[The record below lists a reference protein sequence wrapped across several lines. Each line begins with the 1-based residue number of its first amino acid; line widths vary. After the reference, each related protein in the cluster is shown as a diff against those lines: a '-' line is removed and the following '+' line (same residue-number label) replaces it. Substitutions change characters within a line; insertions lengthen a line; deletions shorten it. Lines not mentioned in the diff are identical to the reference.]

1 MKLRLNLS
9 TTPQENRRPFLAAA
23 GVIGTLGIIA
33 FAILAQASF
42 RQWRANREI
51 RADISRLEDQIRAS
65 TDQQADLDQYFHS
78 DPAQKILERA
88 NFLNSLIGER
98 SFPWTKVFADLEET
112 LPAGVR
118 VVNIYPKLVNGQAEV
133 MITIG
138 AANEEQEIRFL
149 KAIEGSKKFSDV
161 LVTSK
166 RRTDQPQAGS
176 AMQDRIVVDLKAV
189 YATS

>member
-1 MKLRLNLS
+1 
-9 TTPQENRRPFLAAA
+9 
-23 GVIGTLGIIA
+23 VIGTLGIIA
-33 FAILAQASF
+33 LAILATASF

-65 TDQQADLDQYFHS
+65 TDQQADLDQYFHT
-78 DPAQKILERA
+78 DQAQKILERS

-133 MITIG
+133 ILTIG
-138 AANEEQEIRFL
+138 AANDEQKIRFL
-149 KAIEGSKKFSDV
+149 EAIEKSKKFSDIH
-161 LVTSK
+161 VTSE

-176 AMQDRIVVDLKAV
+176 AMQDRIVLDLKAV

>member
-9 TTPQENRRPFLAAA
+9 TSPQENRRPFLAAA

-65 TDQQADLDQYFHS
+65 TEQQSDLDQYFHT

-88 NFLNSLIGER
+88 NFLNSLISER

-133 MITIG
+133 MLTIG
-138 AANEEQEIRFL
+138 AANEEQKIRFL
-149 KAIEGSKKFSDV
+149 EAIEKSKKFSDIH
-161 LVTSK
+161 VTSD

>member
-9 TTPQENRRPFLAAA
+9 TAPQENRRPFLAAA

-33 FAILAQASF
+33 FAILAQASI

-51 RADISRLEDQIRAS
+51 HADISRLEDQIRVS
-65 TDQQADLDQYFHS
+65 TDQQADLDQYFHT
-78 DPAQKILERA
+78 DQAQKILERA

-133 MITIG
+133 ILTIG
-138 AANEEQEIRFL
+138 AANDEQKIRFL
-149 KAIEGSKKFSDV
+149 EAIEKSKKFSDIH
-161 LVTSK
+161 VTSE

>member
-23 GVIGTLGIIA
+23 GLVGTLGIIA

-42 RQWRANREI
+42 RSWRASRDI
-51 RADISRLEDQIRAS
+51 HADISRLEGQIRAS
-65 TDQQADLDQYFHS
+65 SEQQADLATYFHT

-133 MITIG
+133 ILTIG
-138 AANEEQEIRFL
+138 AANDEQKIRFL
-149 KAIEGSKKFSDV
+149 EAIEKSKKFSDIH
-161 LVTSK
+161 VTSE
-166 RRTDQPQAGS
+166 RRMDQQQAGS

>member
-65 TDQQADLDQYFHS
+65 TDQQADLDQYFHT
-78 DPAQKILERA
+78 DQAQKILERA
-88 NFLNSLIGER
+88 NFLNSLISER

-118 VVNIYPKLVNGQAEV
+118 IVNIYPKLVNGQAEV
-133 MITIG
+133 LLTIG

-149 KAIEGSKKFSDV
+149 KAIEKSKKFSDIH
-161 LVTSK
+161 VTSK

>member
-23 GVIGTLGIIA
+23 GAVGTLGVIA
-33 FAILAQASF
+33 LAILAQASY
-42 RQWRANREI
+42 RSWQGNREI
-51 RADISRLEDQIRAS
+51 HADINRLEDQIQTSSAQEAQLS
-65 TDQQADLDQYFHS
+65 AYFHS
-78 DPAQKILERA
+78 EQAQKVLDRA

-118 VVNIYPKLVNGQAEV
+118 VVSISPKLVNGQAEV
-133 MITIG
+133 VLTIG
-138 AANEEQEIRFL
+138 AVNDEQKVRFL
-149 KAIEGSKKFSDV
+149 EAIEKSKKFSDIHV
-161 LVTSK
+161 VAE
-166 RRTDQPQAGS
+166 RRMDQPS
-176 AMQDRIVVDLKAV
+176 ALDKIVLDLKAV

>member
-1 MKLRLNLS
+1 MKLRLNLA
-9 TTPQENRRPFLAAA
+9 TAPQENRRPFLAAS
-23 GVIGTLGIIA
+23 VMVGTLGVIA
-33 FAILAQASF
+33 FAILAQASYHS
-42 RQWRANREI
+42 WRASREI
-51 RADISRLEDQIRAS
+51 RADISSLEDQIRAS
-65 TDQQADLDQYFHS
+65 TEQQSDLDAYFHG
-78 DPAQKILERA
+78 DQAQKILERA

-133 MITIG
+133 ILTIG
-138 AANEEQEIRFL
+138 AANDEQKIRFL
-149 KAIEGSKKFSDV
+149 EAIEKSKKFSDIH
-161 LVTSK
+161 VTSE

-176 AMQDRIVVDLKAV
+176 AMQDRIVLDLKAV

>member
-9 TTPQENRRPFLAAA
+9 TAPQENRRPFLAAA
-23 GVIGTLGIIA
+23 SVIGTLGIIA
-33 FAILAQASF
+33 LAILATASF

-65 TDQQADLDQYFHS
+65 TDQQADLDQYFHT
-78 DPAQKILERA
+78 DQAQKILERS

-133 MITIG
+133 ILTIG
-138 AANEEQEIRFL
+138 AANDEQKIRFL
-149 KAIEGSKKFSDV
+149 EAIEKSKKFSDIH
-161 LVTSK
+161 VTSE

-176 AMQDRIVVDLKAV
+176 AMQDRIVLDLKAV

>member
-33 FAILAQASF
+33 FAILATASF
-42 RQWRANREI
+42 RSWRANREI

-78 DPAQKILERA
+78 DQAQKTLERA
-88 NFLNSLIGER
+88 NFLNSLISER

-133 MITIG
+133 ILTIG
-138 AANEEQEIRFL
+138 AANDEQKIRFL
-149 KAIEGSKKFSDV
+149 EAIEKSKKFSDIH
-161 LVTSK
+161 VTSE
-166 RRTDQPQAGS
+166 RRTEQPLAGS
-176 AMQDRIVVDLKAV
+176 AMQDRIVLDLKAV

>member
-133 MITIG
+133 ILTIG
-138 AANEEQEIRFL
+138 AANDEQKIRFL
-149 KAIEGSKKFSDV
+149 EAIEKSKKFSDIH
-161 LVTSK
+161 VTSE

-176 AMQDRIVVDLKAV
+176 GMQDRIVLDLKAV

>member
-33 FAILAQASF
+33 FAILAQASL
-42 RQWRANREI
+42 RSWRANREI
-51 RADISRLEDQIRAS
+51 HADISKLEDQIRAS
-65 TDQQADLDQYFHS
+65 TDEQSDLDQYFHT
-78 DPAQKILERA
+78 DQAQKILERA

-118 VVNIYPKLVNGQAEV
+118 VVNISPKLVNGQAEV
-133 MITIG
+133 ILTIG
-138 AANEEQEIRFL
+138 AANDEQKIRFL
-149 KAIEGSKKFSDV
+149 EAIEKSKKFSDIH
-161 LVTSK
+161 VTSE
-166 RRTDQPQAGS
+166 RRTDQPQVGS
-176 AMQDRIVVDLKAV
+176 AMQDRIVLDLKAV

>member
-9 TTPQENRRPFLAAA
+9 TAPQENRRPFLAAA

-33 FAILAQASF
+33 LAILATASF

-65 TDQQADLDQYFHS
+65 TDQQADLDQYFHT
-78 DPAQKILERA
+78 DQAQKILERS

-133 MITIG
+133 ILTIG
-138 AANEEQEIRFL
+138 AANDEQKIRFL
-149 KAIEGSKKFSDV
+149 EAIEKSKKFSDIH
-161 LVTSK
+161 VTSE

-176 AMQDRIVVDLKAV
+176 AMQDRIVLDLKAV

>member
-78 DPAQKILERA
+78 DQAQKILERA
-88 NFLNSLIGER
+88 NFLNSLISER

-133 MITIG
+133 ILTIG
-138 AANEEQEIRFL
+138 AANDEQKIRFL
-149 KAIEGSKKFSDV
+149 EAIEKSKKFSDIH
-161 LVTSK
+161 VTSE

-176 AMQDRIVVDLKAV
+176 AMQDRIVLDLKAV

>member
-65 TDQQADLDQYFHS
+65 TDQQADLDQYFHT
-78 DPAQKILERA
+78 DQAQKILERA
-88 NFLNSLIGER
+88 NFLNSLISER

-118 VVNIYPKLVNGQAEV
+118 IVNIYPKLVNGQAEV
-133 MITIG
+133 LLTIG

-149 KAIEGSKKFSDV
+149 KAIEESKKFSDV
-161 LVTSK
+161 HVTSK

>member
-33 FAILAQASF
+33 FSILAQASF

-51 RADISRLEDQIRAS
+51 RADISRLQDRIRAS
-65 TDQQADLDQYFHS
+65 TDEQADLDQYFHS
-78 DPAQKILERA
+78 DPAQKTLERA
-88 NFLNSLIGER
+88 NFLNSLISER

-133 MITIG
+133 ILTIG
-138 AANEEQEIRFL
+138 AANDEQKIRFL
-149 KAIEGSKKFSDV
+149 EAIEKSKKFSDIH
-161 LVTSK
+161 VTSE

-176 AMQDRIVVDLKAV
+176 AMQDRIVLDLKAV

>member
-98 SFPWTKVFADLEET
+98 SFPWTKIFADLEET

-118 VVNIYPKLVNGQAEV
+118 IVNIYPKLVNGQAEV

>member
-23 GVIGTLGIIA
+23 GVLGTLGIIA
-33 FAILAQASF
+33 FAILAQASL
-42 RQWRANREI
+42 RSWRASREI
-51 RADISRLEDQIRAS
+51 HADISRLEDQIRAS
-65 TDQQADLDQYFHS
+65 TEQQADLAGYFHN

-118 VVNIYPKLVNGQAEV
+118 VVNISPKLLPNGQAEV
-133 MITIG
+133 VLTIG
-138 AANEEQEIRFL
+138 AANDEQKIRFL
-149 KAIEGSKKFSDV
+149 EAIEKSKKFSDIH
-161 LVTSK
+161 VTSE
-166 RRTDQPQAGS
+166 RRTDQQAGS
-176 AMQDRIVVDLKAV
+176 GLQDRIVLDLKAV